1 MLEQGILARLLAIAA
16 LTPLVHARIYA
27 LKLPQNERRAAV
39 RYHVQGAPVEQQLR
53 GPGAFTM
60 TPVQVDSYVPSSTT
74 DALWVC
80 RAIAAA
86 VKGDGLGNV
95 ASGFWGWIGTAGSTS
110 PGGIDVANVELLFDG
125 DPMYEADEIER
136 VRVRQ
141 LYRVHWR
148 ALH

>member
-1 MLEQGILARLLAIAA
+1 MLEQGILSRLLAISA
-16 LTPLVHARIYA
+16 LEPLVKSRIYA
-27 LKLPQNERRAAV
+27 LVLPQNERRAAV
-39 RYHVQGAPVEQQLR
+39 RYHVQGAPLEQHLR
-53 GPGAFTM
+53 GPGGFTM
-60 TPVQVDSYVPSSTT
+60 TPVQVDSYVPLSTT

-80 RAIAAA
+80 RSIADA
-86 VKGDGLGNV
+86 VKGDGLGNQ

-110 PGGIDVANVELLFDG
+110 PGGIDVANVELLSDG
-125 DPMYEADEIER
+125 DPSYESDEILR